1 MDDRYSDQP
10 KRKWSGSEDG
20 VRKRWPEDTAQEH
33 AGPRN
38 GNIGLVKMSPSTSRF
53 TPVETPLYAQRPT
66 SPVPYSTFPP
76 DGQAAFAGEHFDAR
90 IAKDAQELADAHRY
104 SPPLPSNSPYFVKPR
119 RAEQYAHNGLALPGI
134 VEGPV
139 FGRMQPSTHVQTRQP
154 SSMTLPAYYPE
165 SNPGTLPSGQ
175 PPGLAKRSQ
184 IGRVDPPGGGNPQPV
199 RNFPTEQ
206 PPALGRSSPG
216 SVIRVHGGYLC
227 CAGECIFLVQRFE
240 TLEELN
246 LHCLSHAQNNGR
258 QPIGGGGE
266 HNGRLPKS
274 YERGSGQEEAWER
287 ATPSDQT
294 TERSMLTPVAPT
306 SSAATPSSSSELGLS
321 ARQTAKLM
329 QMVAEYP
336 FHTRDHNCFCAVPG
350 CKEAQKPFDNV
361 SNLRKHQRWHIPYHQ
376 WPIVCDM
383 DDCIER
389 FLFPAYMKNHQDTEH
404 RKLVCYCQV
413 CGQVSKRYDN
423 LVGRKRHMDTFHPG
437 MPKPDKATARMRPV
451 MDMST
456 SSSPLGT
463 ASSRGH
469 GRREG
474 LVQTPVGAG
483 QWIAPS
489 AARAPRQYP
498 SNAELLS
505 PGFDPRRL
513 DTALAHDEGGF
524 KSRSPSPVRA
534 RASASSSSRRTS
546 SAWLSTPVGRSS
558 AAMSAY
564 SPSSVPGPGTSFME
578 SDGFSRPSPTSAAST
593 APTSVSASTS
603 SSRLWSHVAAEAARK
618 PAMPPTPTPMRHMS
632 PATPSRAARLP
643 SASRISPVPEGR
655 SRRSADLPY
664 RTKPSDYG
672 SGGSGFSSSPRK

>member
-1 MDDRYSDQP
+1 MDERYSDQP
-10 KRKWSGSEDG
+10 KRKWSGSENG

-33 AGPRN
+33 AGSRN
-38 GNIGLVKMSPSTSRF
+38 GDVGLAKMPPSTSRF

-119 RAEQYAHNGLALPGI
+119 RAEQYAHNGLALPGS

-165 SNPGTLPSGQ
+165 SNPGTLPAGQ

-206 PPALGRSSPG
+206 PPALARSSPG
-216 SVIRVHGGYLC
+216 PVIRVQGGYLC

-258 QPIGGGGE
+258 QPIGGGVGHQPGGSSGHE
-266 HNGRLPKS
+266 GAPGSATQPDRMPGRP
-274 YERGSGQEEAWER
+274 
-287 ATPSDQT
+287 
-294 TERSMLTPVAPT
+294 MPT
-306 SSAATPSSSSELGLS
+306 STAPASIVTTPSSAELGLS
-321 ARQTAKLM
+321 AHQTANLM
-329 QMVAEYP
+329 QMAAEFP
-336 FHTRDHNCFCAVPG
+336 FRQRDHSHFCAVPD
-350 CKEAQKPFDNV
+350 CKEAGKPFDSE
-361 SNLRKHQRWHIPYHQ
+361 SNLRKHQRWHIAYHL
-376 WPIVCDM
+376 WPHVCGM
-383 DDCIER
+383 DGCIER
-389 FLFPAYMKNHQDTEH
+389 FLFPAYMNNHQDSEH
-404 RKLVCYCQV
+404 RLLLYYCQV
-413 CGQVSKRYDN
+413 CGQASKRYDN

-437 MPKPDKATARMRPV
+437 APKPDKITARMRPA
-451 MDMST
+451 MNTSA
-456 SSSPLGT
+456 SSSPPGT
-463 ASSRGH
+463 ESSQEY

-474 LVQTPVGAG
+474 LARPIMATG
-483 QWIAPS
+483 QSHTSS
-489 AARAPRQYP
+489 AARAPRQSP
-498 SNAELLS
+498 SNTAALS
-505 PGFDPRRL
+505 PGFDQRYL
-513 DTALAHDEGGF
+513 DTRLGHTQGDF
-524 KSRSPSPVRA
+524 RSQSPSPVQA
-534 RASASSSSRRTS
+534 RASAPSSSRRTS

-564 SPSSVPGPGTSFME
+564 SPSSVPGPGRSFMP

-593 APTSVSASTS
+593 APTSVSTSTRP
-603 SSRLWSHVAAEAARK
+603 SRLWSHVAAEAARK
-618 PAMPPTPTPMRHMS
+618 PAMPPTTTPMRRNG
-632 PATPSRAARLP
+632 PATPSRAARVPAP
-643 SASRISPVPEGR
+643 SRVSPVPEGR
-655 SRRSADLPY
+655 SRRSADLPF
-664 RTKPSDYG
+664 RAKPSDHGY
-672 SGGSGFSSSPRK
+672 GGSGFSSSPRK